1 MSSGSTFT
9 EIVINGISRGS
20 VYALVALGYTMVYG
34 VLGMINFAHGEVFMI
49 GMFACVYAMGTF
61 SVVWGDHV
69 LLNLALGIVVAMIF
83 SAGYGYANERIAYRR
98 LRKAHVL
105 APLTSAIGISTFLQY
120 FIFLNVSKEKVNFPR
135 FYSDWLTGH
144 HIHLGG
150 STAPSDKISAIPV
163 HLNGVDITYLQL
175 AIFGLTLVIMTALY
189 VLINHTRLGIALRAT
204 AQDQL
209 MASLVGIPVDKII
222 AFTFILG
229 SGLAAIAGV
238 MVAMYTNVLVFD
250 AGYRVGLKA
259 FTAAIL
265 GGIGNIPG
273 AVLGAMILGL
283 TEALTTLAF
292 GSEWDDVTT
301 FAMLMLV
308 LLMRPRGLLGE
319 RVADKV

>member
-1 MSSGSTFT
+1 MSSCSTLT
-9 EIVINGISRGS
+9 EIVIDGVSRGA

-49 GMFACVYAMGTF
+49 GMFACIYAMGIF
-61 SVVWGDHV
+61 SVAWGDHV
-69 LLNLALGIVVAMIF
+69 FLNLGLGIVVAMIF
-83 SAGYGYANERIAYRR
+83 SAAYGYANERIAYRR

-120 FIFLNVSKEKVNFPR
+120 FIFLTVSKDTVNFPR
-135 FYSDWLTGH
+135 YYSDILTNN
-144 HIHLGG
+144 HIHWG
-150 STAPSDKISAIPV
+150 A
-163 HLNGVDITYLQL
+163 VDVTYLQL
-175 AIFGLTLVIMTALY
+175 AILGLALVIMGALFF
-189 VLINHTRLGIALRAT
+189 LINFTRLGIALRAT

-209 MASLVGIPVDKII
+209 MASLVGIPVNKII

-229 SGLAAIAGV
+229 SALAAIAGV
-238 MVAMYTNVLVFD
+238 MVSMYDNVLVFD

-283 TEALTTLAF
+283 TEALTTLQF
-292 GSEWDDVTT
+292 GSEWNDVTT
-301 FAMLMLV
+301 FGLLMLV
-308 LLMRPRGLLGE
+308 LLLRPRGLLGE

>member
-1 MSSGSTFT
+1 MTSSSTLT
-9 EIVINGISRGS
+9 EILINGVSRGAM
-20 VYALVALGYTMVYG
+20 YALVALGYTMVYG

-49 GMFACVYAMGTF
+49 GMFACVYAIG
-61 SVVWGDHV
+61 V
-69 LLNLALGIVVAMIF
+69 LSLALGNHVLVNLGLSIVVAVIF
-83 SAGYGYANERIAYRR
+83 SAAYGYANERIAYRR

-120 FIFLNVSKEKVNFPR
+120 FIFLTVSKDNVKFPR
-135 FYSDWLTGH
+135 FYSDWLT
-144 HIHLGG
+144 
-150 STAPSDKISAIPV
+150 SSRV
-163 HLNGVDITYLQL
+163 HLLGVDVTYLQMSIL
-175 AIFGLTLVIMTALY
+175 GLTLVIMAALFY
-189 VLINHTRLGIALRAT
+189 LIHFTRLGIALRAT

-238 MVAMYTNVLVFD
+238 MFAMYNKEFKFD
-250 AGYRVGLKA
+250 VGYHEGLKA

-273 AVLGAMILGL
+273 AVLGALLLGL
-283 TEALTTLAF
+283 SEALTAWCF
-292 GSEWDDVTT
+292 GSDWENVTT
-301 FAMLMLV
+301 FAVLMLV
-308 LLMRPRGLLGE
+308 LLLRPRGLLGE

>member
-1 MSSGSTFT
+1 VTPGTSSTLTDILLDGVSK
-9 EIVINGISRGS
+9 GA

-49 GMFACVYAMGTF
+49 GMFACVYAIGTL
-61 SVVWGDHV
+61 SVFWGDHAM
-69 LLNLALGIVVAMIF
+69 LNLVLGIVVAMIF
-83 SAGYGYANERIAYRR
+83 SAAYGYANERIAYRR
-98 LRKAHVL
+98 LRKAHML

-120 FIFLNVSKEKVNFPR
+120 FIFLNVSKEKVQFPR
-135 FYSDWLTGH
+135 YYSDWLTTHDLTFG
-144 HIHLGG
+144 
-150 STAPSDKISAIPV
+150 PVEISYLRVAI
-163 HLNGVDITYLQL
+163 L
-175 AIFGLTLVIMTALY
+175 GLTLLIMGALFY
-189 VLINHTRLGIALRAT
+189 LINFTRLGIALRAT

-209 MASLVGIPVDKII
+209 MASLVGVPVDKII

-229 SGLAAIAGV
+229 SALAAVAGV

-283 TEALTTLAF
+283 TEALTTLQF
-292 GSEWDDVTT
+292 GSQWNDVST
-301 FAMLMLV
+301 FAVLMLV
-308 LLMRPRGLLGE
+308 LLLRPRGLLGE

>member
-1 MSSGSTFT
+1 MSSGSTLT
-9 EIVINGISRGS
+9 EILINGISRGA

-49 GMFACVYAMGTF
+49 GMFACVYAIGVL
-61 SVVWGDHV
+61 SVAWGNHV
-69 LLNLALGIVVAMIF
+69 LLNLGLGLVVAMIF

-98 LRKAHVL
+98 LRRAHAL

-120 FIFLNVSKEKVNFPR
+120 FIFLTVSKEKVGFPR
-135 FYSDWLTGH
+135 YYSDWLTNPAARF
-144 HIHLGG
+144 HLF
-150 STAPSDKISAIPV
+150 
-163 HLNGVDITYLQL
+163 GVEVTYLQA
-175 AIFGLTLVIMTALY
+175 AILGVTLVIMAGLFY
-189 VLINHTRLGIALRAT
+189 MIHFTRLGIALRAT

-209 MASLVGIPVDKII
+209 MSGLVGIPVDRII

-229 SGLAAIAGV
+229 SALAAIAGV
-238 MVAMYTNVLVFD
+238 MVSMYDNVLVFD

-283 TEALTTLAF
+283 TEALTTLGV
-292 GSEWDDVTT
+292 GSEWNDVTT

-308 LLMRPRGLLGE
+308 LLLRPRGLLGE

>member
-1 MSSGSTFT
+1 MSSGSTLT
-9 EIVINGISRGS
+9 EILLNGVSRGA

-49 GMFACVYAMGTF
+49 GMFACVYAIGVF
-61 SVVWGDHV
+61 SVAWGNHV
-69 LLNLALGIVVAMIF
+69 LLNLGLGLLVAMIF

-98 LRKAHVL
+98 LRRAHSL

-120 FIFLNVSKEKVNFPR
+120 FIFLTVSKEKVGFPR
-135 FYSDWLTGH
+135 YYSDWLTGPASR
-144 HIHLGG
+144 IHLGG
-150 STAPSDKISAIPV
+150 IE
-163 HLNGVDITYLQL
+163 ITYLQL
-175 AIFGLTLVIMTALY
+175 AILGVALVIMLALFY
-189 VLINHTRLGIALRAT
+189 LIHATRLGIALRAT

-209 MASLVGIPVDKII
+209 MAGLVGIPVNKII

-229 SGLAAIAGV
+229 SALAAVAGV
-238 MVAMYTNVLVFD
+238 MVSMYDNTLVFD

-283 TEALTTLAF
+283 TEALTTLGV
-292 GSEWDDVTT
+292 GSEWNDVTT

-308 LLMRPRGLLGE
+308 LLLRPRGLLGE

>member
-1 MSSGSTFT
+1 VTADSTSTLT
-9 EIVINGISRGS
+9 EILIDGVSRGA

-49 GMFACVYAMGTF
+49 GMFACVYAIGVF
-61 SVVWGDHV
+61 STMWGDHIV
-69 LLNLALGIVVAMIF
+69 LNLGLGILIAIIF
-83 SAGYGYANERIAYRR
+83 SSAYGYANERIAYRR

-120 FIFLNVSKEKVNFPR
+120 FIFLTVSKEKVQFPR
-135 FYSDWLTGH
+135 FYSDFLTLN
-144 HIHLGG
+144 HLTIG
-150 STAPSDKISAIPV
+150 PVEIS
-163 HLNGVDITYLQL
+163 YLRL
-175 AIFGLTLVIMTALY
+175 AIFGLTLLIMAGLFY
-189 VLINHTRLGIALRAT
+189 LINFTRLGIALRAT

-209 MASLVGIPVDKII
+209 MASLVGIPVNRII

-229 SGLAAIAGV
+229 SALAAIAGV

-265 GGIGNIPG
+265 GGIGNVPG

-283 TEALTTLAF
+283 TDALTTLEF
-292 GSEWDDVTT
+292 GSQWSDVTT
-301 FAMLMLV
+301 FGVLMLV
-308 LLMRPRGLLGE
+308 LLVRPRGLLGE